1 MGLKLRPCWPKIAPC
16 LPKLAQVGPRWPK
29 KALSKPQVGF
39 NLAQVGAKLAP
50 SWLQVG
56 SKLAQDGLKSA
67 EVGQSWPKL
76 ATFSLEALFHHWR
89 WSLLCC
95 RKHQKTLNFIVFY
108 SILSKFALFE
118 MRSEKA
124 GQGDRKIN
132 EKRPNL
138 GQLGTMLGLS
148 CTKLAQVG
156 QKFARCGPFLP
167 RCLQKPNFEADLR
180 NKEAAPGPKT
190 LRSLPFPSQSP
201 PKPPSFLSQSELL
214 ATTIAL

>member
-1 MGLKLRPCWPKIAPC
+1 
-16 LPKLAQVGPRWPK
+16 
-29 KALSKPQVGF
+29 
-39 NLAQVGAKLAP
+39 
-50 SWLQVG
+50 
-56 SKLAQDGLKSA
+56 
-67 EVGQSWPKL
+67 
-76 ATFSLEALFHHWR
+76 
-89 WSLLCC
+89 
-95 RKHQKTLNFIVFY
+95 
-108 SILSKFALFE
+108 

-180 NKEAAPGPKT
+180 NKEAAPGPKPT
-190 LRSLPFPSQSP
+190 TDETESSCFSSSPLEGAVRWVSLRVGGSMLGASCFPV
-201 PKPPSFLSQSELL
+201 ELL
-214 ATTIAL
+214 VECCCKLCSGGAAGPLLVTAVFRGSWWLLAFLVSSRLSLASCLVSFSTAGGSAGLRLVQAAFRWSRWSNVVASCFPVDPSPECCCKLFSGGAA